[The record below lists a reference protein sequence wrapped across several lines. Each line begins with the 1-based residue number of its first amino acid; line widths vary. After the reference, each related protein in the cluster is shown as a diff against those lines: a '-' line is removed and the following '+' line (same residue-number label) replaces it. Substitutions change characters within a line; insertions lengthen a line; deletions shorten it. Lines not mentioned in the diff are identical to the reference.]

1 MIKIKEFF
9 SKTSNTAINLFKKH
23 PLTLIITFF
32 TTLFLTIFLDSELIT
47 SNTITRITIFGVMWA
62 LGTMFTEAL
71 KFKNKIFT
79 FMLYIFTAI
88 IAFLFAK
95 LPRDVYCNF
104 NVHIIRI
111 MVGYGLILFLLS
123 MQIILKKENIT
134 FKEYLLKLFNNIVN
148 STITYGILNI
158 GITLIIF
165 IFVELI
171 LDGKYGNALIRSQ
184 ILLLGLFYIPS
195 ILNAISYI
203 KERKVSNFIKG
214 LVKYVLLPL
223 VTVSMLIIYIY
234 IAKIILQME
243 LPSNIIFR
251 ILAGIFIVGF
261 PIWNMANNFDET
273 KIIHKIST
281 ILPYA
286 YLPFIILEIY
296 SLGVRIISLGLTPI
310 RYIGIMFIIFQIL
323 VLLFKILKKKVAL
336 NYTFLVLSIL
346 IFISCI
352 TPLNFNTMSKI
363 SQKYI
368 LENNLIKGTD
378 FDLLPDSSKEK
389 VYSAYNYLV
398 NNFGEDYI
406 PEYIKEMEEQIN
418 EFSLSTL
425 GYDNR
430 NYFYFSYNGSVDV
443 NDFSTLLPIKVK
455 EANYKNGDAK
465 LYDYDDNYVTS
476 ININNLLIEIIKES
490 KKTYEGAREF
500 LIKNRYVYINETK
513 TLYINDIHIT
523 YKRSSNEILHLSL
536 SGYLLIK

>member
-9 SKTSNTAINLFKKH
+9 SKTSNTAINLLKKH

-32 TTLFLTIFLDSELIT
+32 TTLFLAIFLDSELIA
-47 SNTITRITIFGVMWA
+47 SNTIARITVFGVMWA
-62 LGTMFTEAL
+62 LGTIFTETL
-71 KFKNKIFT
+71 KFKNRIFT
-79 FMLYIFTAI
+79 FFLYIFTAI
-88 IAFLFAK
+88 IAFLFSK
-95 LPRDVYCNF
+95 LPHDVYCNF
-104 NVHIIRI
+104 NVHMIRM

-134 FKEYLLKLFNNIVN
+134 FNEYLLKLFNNIVN

-251 ILAGIFIVGF
+251 ILAGIFIVAF

-323 VLLFKILKKKVAL
+323 VLLFTILKKKVTL

-368 LENNLIKGTD
+368 LKNNLIKGTD
-378 FDLLPDSSKEK
+378 FDLLSNSSKEK
-389 VYSAYNYLV
+389 VHSAYKYLV

-406 PEYIKEMEEQIN
+406 PEYVKENEEQIN
-418 EFSLSTL
+418 EFVPSNTR
-425 GYDNR
+425 YDNR
-430 NYFYFSYNGSVDV
+430 DNFYFSYNGSLDV
-443 NDFSTLLPIKVK
+443 NDFSTLLPIKLK

-490 KKTYEGAREF
+490 KKSYEGAREF
-500 LIKNRYVYINETK
+500 LIQNRYVYINETK
-513 TLYINDIHIT
+513 TLYINDIYIT
-523 YKRSSNEILHLSL
+523 YKRSSNEILYLSL
-536 SGYLLIK
+536 SGYLLTK